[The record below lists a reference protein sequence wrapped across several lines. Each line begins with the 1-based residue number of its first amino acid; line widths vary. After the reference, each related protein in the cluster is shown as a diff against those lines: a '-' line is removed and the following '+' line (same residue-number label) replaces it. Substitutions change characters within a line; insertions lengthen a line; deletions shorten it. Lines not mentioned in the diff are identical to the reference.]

1 MEMKVEL
8 REGEES
14 ETRITDNV
22 WAKMEINGG

>member
-8 REGEES
+8 REGEER